1 MSLEKVMKTFIFQP
15 FSPYSLAH
23 VLHDIIEEEV
33 LMHQT
38 AHPHQAAT
46 GMFWL
51 HLKCETLLTVI
62 FHTDS
67 DLN

>member
-1 MSLEKVMKTFIFQP
+1 MSLGKVMKTFIFRP
-15 FSPYSLAH
+15 FPPHSLAH
-23 VLHDIIEEEV
+23 ALHDIIEEEEV

-51 HLKCETLLTVI
+51 HLKCETLLTII
-62 FHTDS
+62 FYTVHR
-67 DLN
+67 